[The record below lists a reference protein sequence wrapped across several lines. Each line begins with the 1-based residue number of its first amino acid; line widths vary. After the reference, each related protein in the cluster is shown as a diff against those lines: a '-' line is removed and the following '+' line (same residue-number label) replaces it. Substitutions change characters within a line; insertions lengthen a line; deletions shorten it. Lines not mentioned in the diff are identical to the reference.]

1 MDYPAGFVAF
11 LLLFSG
17 LASGQ
22 AGKPAS
28 KPASP
33 PAAPVNSSTSWNA
46 STTPPAPQSPASDS
60 ALSLSVYS
68 DLNRKNLPPYQP
80 GPQRRNDPAYAVD
93 VSAVMTHCPDGSLLI
108 TGLVIG
114 GQLTPLDNR
123 CPGGPGKPPATPA
136 PACDANRWNCATA
149 PPN

>member
-1 MDYPAGFVAF
+1 MDFPAGCVLA
-11 LLLFSG
+11 LLLASG
-17 LASGQ
+17 VASGQ
-22 AGKPAS
+22 AA

-33 PAAPVNSSTSWNA
+33 PAAPGNGSTSWNA
-46 STTPPAPQSPASDS
+46 STTAPAPQPPAGDS

-68 DLNRKNLPPYQP
+68 DWKTKNLPPYQP
-80 GPQRRNDPAYAVD
+80 GPRRRNDPAYAVD

-123 CPGGPGKPPATPA
+123 CPSGPGTPPATPA